1 MRGYGSDCCTF
12 HSPVKNKY
20 IDWIQLPNI
29 GNAVANQLK
38 QVGIL
43 DEDDLKSIGAEQ
55 AWLKIQQ
62 IDKTACIN
70 KLYALEGAILGI
82 KKTLLPNERK
92 EALREFYNRYKK

>member
-1 MRGYGSDCCTF
+1 M
-12 HSPVKNKY
+12 KNLSE
-20 IDWIQLPNI
+20 LPNI

-82 KKTLLPNERK
+82 KKKKKKTLLPNERK

>member
-1 MRGYGSDCCTF
+1 M
-12 HSPVKNKY
+12 KNLSE
-20 IDWIQLPNI
+20 LPNI

-70 KLYALEGAILGI
+70 KLYALEGANLRHKKNFIAKRKKRSIKRIL
-82 KKTLLPNERK
+82 
-92 EALREFYNRYKK
+92 

>member
-1 MRGYGSDCCTF
+1 M
-12 HSPVKNKY
+12 KNLSE
-20 IDWIQLPNI
+20 LPNI

-70 KLYALEGAILGI
+70 KLYALGGAILGI
-82 KKTLLPNERK
+82 KKNFIAKRK
-92 EALREFYNRYKK
+92 KRSIKRIL

>member
-1 MRGYGSDCCTF
+1 M
-12 HSPVKNKY
+12 KNLSE
-20 IDWIQLPNI
+20 LPNI

-82 KKTLLPNERK
+82 KKKKKNFVAKRK
-92 EALREFYNRYKK
+92 KRSIKRIL

>member
-1 MRGYGSDCCTF
+1 M
-12 HSPVKNKY
+12 KNLSE
-20 IDWIQLPNI
+20 LPNI

-62 IDKTACIN
+62 IDKTTCIN

>member
-1 MRGYGSDCCTF
+1 M
-12 HSPVKNKY
+12 KNLSE
-20 IDWIQLPNI
+20 LPNI

-82 KKTLLPNERK
+82 KKTLIAKRK
-92 EALREFYNRYKK
+92 KRSIKRIL

>member
-1 MRGYGSDCCTF
+1 MKDLSE
-12 HSPVKNKY
+12 
-20 IDWIQLPNI
+20 LPNI

-43 DEDDLKSIGAEQ
+43 NEDDLKSNGAEQ

-62 IDKTACIN
+62 IDETACIN

-82 KKTLLPNERK
+82 KKSFVTRRNKRSIKRVL
-92 EALREFYNRYKK
+92 

>member
-1 MRGYGSDCCTF
+1 M
-12 HSPVKNKY
+12 KNLSE
-20 IDWIQLPNI
+20 LPNI

-82 KKTLLPNERK
+82 KKNFAAKRK
-92 EALREFYNRYKK
+92 KRSIKRIL

>member
-1 MRGYGSDCCTF
+1 M
-12 HSPVKNKY
+12 KNLSE
-20 IDWIQLPNI
+20 LPNI

-70 KLYALEGAILGI
+70 KLYALEGAISGI
-82 KKTLLPNERK
+82 KKNFIAKRK
-92 EALREFYNRYKK
+92 KRSIKRIL

>member
-1 MRGYGSDCCTF
+1 M
-12 HSPVKNKY
+12 KNLSE
-20 IDWIQLPNI
+20 LPNI

-62 IDKTACIN
+62 IDKTA
-70 KLYALEGAILGI
+70 
-82 KKTLLPNERK
+82 
-92 EALREFYNRYKK
+92 

>member
-1 MRGYGSDCCTF
+1 M
-12 HSPVKNKY
+12 KNLSE
-20 IDWIQLPNI
+20 LPNI

-82 KKTLLPNERK
+82 KNLCYQTKQ
-92 EALREFYNRYKK
+92 KKH

>member
-1 MRGYGSDCCTF
+1 M
-12 HSPVKNKY
+12 KNLSE
-20 IDWIQLPNI
+20 LPNI

-70 KLYALEGAILGI
+70 KL
-82 KKTLLPNERK
+82 
-92 EALREFYNRYKK
+92 

>member
-1 MRGYGSDCCTF
+1 M
-12 HSPVKNKY
+12 KNLSE
-20 IDWIQLPNI
+20 LPNI

-38 QVGIL
+38 KVGIL

-70 KLYALEGAILGI
+70 ILYALEGAILGI

>member
-1 MRGYGSDCCTF
+1 M
-12 HSPVKNKY
+12 KNLSE
-20 IDWIQLPNI
+20 LPNI

-62 IDKTACIN
+62 IDKTAYIN

>member
-1 MRGYGSDCCTF
+1 M
-12 HSPVKNKY
+12 KNLSE
-20 IDWIQLPNI
+20 LPNI

-82 KKTLLPNERK
+82 KKSFVAKRK
-92 EALREFYNRYKK
+92 KRSIKRIL

>member
-1 MRGYGSDCCTF
+1 M
-12 HSPVKNKY
+12 KNLSE
-20 IDWIQLPNI
+20 LPNI

-70 KLYALEGAILGI
+70 KLDALEGAILGI

>member
-1 MRGYGSDCCTF
+1 MKDLSE
-12 HSPVKNKY
+12 
-20 IDWIQLPNI
+20 LPNI

-43 DEDDLKSIGAEQ
+43 NEDDLKSNGAEQ

-62 IDKTACIN
+62 IDETACIN

-82 KKTLLPNERK
+82 KKSLLPDETK
-92 EALREFYNRYKK
+92 EALGEFYNRYKK

>member
-1 MRGYGSDCCTF
+1 M
-12 HSPVKNKY
+12 KNLSE
-20 IDWIQLPNI
+20 LPNI

-70 KLYALEGAILGI
+70 KLYALEGAILTDI
-82 KKTLLPNERK
+82 KSNSKNGWRCLFETISPFRK
-92 EALREFYNRYKK
+92 GHYLYRSTSK

>member
-1 MRGYGSDCCTF
+1 M
-12 HSPVKNKY
+12 
-20 IDWIQLPNI
+20 WIGKLWTSGRQYEELYELPNI

>member
-1 MRGYGSDCCTF
+1 MKDLSE
-12 HSPVKNKY
+12 
-20 IDWIQLPNI
+20 LPNI

-43 DEDDLKSIGAEQ
+43 NEDDLKSIGAEQ

-82 KKTLLPNERK
+82 KKNFVAKRK
-92 EALREFYNRYKK
+92 KRSIKRIL

>member
-1 MRGYGSDCCTF
+1 MKDLSE
-12 HSPVKNKY
+12 
-20 IDWIQLPNI
+20 LPNI

-43 DEDDLKSIGAEQ
+43 NEDDLKSNGAEQ

-62 IDKTACIN
+62 IDETACIN

-82 KKTLLPNERK
+82 KKIFVTRRNKRSIKRIL
-92 EALREFYNRYKK
+92 

>member
-1 MRGYGSDCCTF
+1 MKDLSE
-12 HSPVKNKY
+12 
-20 IDWIQLPNI
+20 LPNI

-38 QVGIL
+38 
-43 DEDDLKSIGAEQ
+43 SNGAEQ

-62 IDKTACIN
+62 IDETACIN

-82 KKTLLPNERK
+82 KKSLLPDETK

>member
-1 MRGYGSDCCTF
+1 M
-12 HSPVKNKY
+12 KNLSE
-20 IDWIQLPNI
+20 LPNI

-82 KKTLLPNERK
+82 KKNIIAKRK
-92 EALREFYNRYKK
+92 KRSIKRIL